1 MRPDLLIAC
10 GAMMAASLGGCVSH
24 TWVPGPDAHKT
35 FEEQTARCR
44 ILARH
49 GGSGF
54 YASGSASYVAG
65 VAIGNAI
72 GNAIQANADFNDC
85 MAASGWEVA
94 DQASTPAPTVAP
106 TALTAHPLTPTA
118 IIPSAGPSVAP
129 MTAASDSVPLTPC
142 GEDRPCSQQT
152 TSVR

>member
-1 MRPDLLIAC
+1 MRAELLV
-10 GAMMAASLGGCVSH
+10 GTMMVASLAGCVSH
-24 TWVPGPDAHKT
+24 TWAPGPGVHAT
-35 FEEQTARCR
+35 FAEQTAQCR

-85 MAASGWEVA
+85 MAANGWEVA
-94 DQASTPAPTVAP
+94 DQAPAATQIEAP
-106 TALTAHPLTPTA
+106 MTPTA
-118 IIPSAGPSVAP
+118 PSPAPIESANSGPRVTP
-129 MTAASDSVPLTPC
+129 IMTTPTPAPLTPC
-142 GEDRPCSQQT
+142 GEDRPCITQSAT
-152 TSVR
+152 VGG

>member
-1 MRPDLLIAC
+1 MRADLLVAC

-24 TWVPGPDAHKT
+24 TWVPGPDVHAT
-35 FEEQTARCR
+35 FEEQTAQCR
-44 ILARH
+44 IIARH

-85 MAASGWEVA
+85 MAANGWEVA
-94 DQASTPAPTVAP
+94 DQASTAAPTVAS
-106 TALTAHPLTPTA
+106 TAPLPTPTA
-118 IIPSAGPSVAP
+118 IIPSAGPPVAP
-129 MTAASDSVPLTPC
+129 MTAAPASVPLTPC
-142 GEDRPCSQQT
+142 GEDRPCSLQT
-152 TSVR
+152 TSIP